1 MLRGAVRKGRP
12 LFVFAFRPRPRGSA
26 RFSAQWVHRNQ
37 RLLVKKDLLQ
47 GVVATMIVTFVMDDL
62 SDRKNG
68 TTMTALRFAQGL
80 RERGHEVRLVGY
92 GAQGDDAF
100 AVGRCYYPVV
110 DTITERQ
117 GFVFGRPDMEMVHR
131 AVKGADIVH
140 LFLPFKL
147 ERAAMDEARRQGVPV
162 SGAFHLQPENMVY
175 GANLEHIPGLIDI
188 LYHHFRSSFY
198 DDIRHVHCPSQLV
211 ADDLTRRYGYHSQMH
226 AISNGV
232 SAPFV
237 PGMPARPF
245 DDGLFHIV
253 TVGRLSAEKSQA
265 TLFEA
270 ARLSR
275 HADQIKLH
283 VCGIGP
289 LERELHEEA
298 RGMAHAVDF
307 GFLGQ
312 AELIDLLR
320 AADLYVHCSVAD
332 SEGISCLEA
341 IACGMVPVFAEA
353 DRSATK
359 QFALDG
365 RSLYPALDAPAL
377 AERIDY
383 WIEHPKERAAMAPA
397 YAAEGERYRLWR
409 CVERFEAMERQA
421 IEDDLVAYGVSA
433 HHGGHA
439 A

>member
-1 MLRGAVRKGRP
+1 MV
-12 LFVFAFRPRPRGSA
+12 
-26 RFSAQWVHRNQ
+26 
-37 RLLVKKDLLQ
+37 
-47 GVVATMIVTFVMDDL
+47 VTFVMDDL
-62 SDRKNG
+62 SDCKNG

-80 RERGHEVRLVGY
+80 RDRGHEVRLVGY

-100 AVGRCYYPVV
+100 SVGRCYYPVV

-117 GFVFGRPDMEMVHR
+117 GFVFGRPDMETVHR
-131 AVKGADIVH
+131 AVKSADIVH

-147 ERAAMDEARRQGVPV
+147 ERVAMDEARRQGVPV

-175 GANLEHIPGLIDI
+175 GANLEHVPGLTDI
-188 LYHHFRSSFY
+188 LYHHFRSTFY

-211 ADDLTRRYGYHSQMH
+211 ADDLTEHYGYRSHMH

-232 SAPFV
+232 NAPFV
-237 PGMPARPF
+237 PGAPAHPF

-253 TVGRLSAEKSQA
+253 TVGRLSAEKSQV
-265 TLFEA
+265 TLLEA

-275 HADQIKLH
+275 HADRIKLH

-289 LERELHEEA
+289 LERELREESY
-298 RGMAHAVDF
+298 GMAHPVDF
-307 GFLGQ
+307 GFREQG
-312 AELIDLLR
+312 ELIDLLR

-332 SEGISCLEA
+332 SEGISCIEA
-341 IACGMVPVFAEA
+341 IACGLVPVFAEA

-383 WIEHPKERAAMAPA
+383 WVEHPDERAVMKAA
-397 YAAEGERYRLWR
+397 YAREGEQYRLWR
-409 CVERFEAMERQA
+409 CVEKFEAMEHQV
-421 IEDDLVAYGVSA
+421 IEDDLAAYGAAA
-433 HHGGHA
+433 HPGGHA

>member
-1 MLRGAVRKGRP
+1 MV
-12 LFVFAFRPRPRGSA
+12 
-26 RFSAQWVHRNQ
+26 
-37 RLLVKKDLLQ
+37 
-47 GVVATMIVTFVMDDL
+47 VTFVMDDL
-62 SDRKNG
+62 SDCKNG

-80 RERGHEVRLVGY
+80 RDRGHEVRLVGY

-100 AVGRCYYPVV
+100 SVGRCYYPVV

-117 GFVFGRPDMEMVHR
+117 GFVFGRPDMETVHR
-131 AVKGADIVH
+131 AVKSADIVH

-147 ERAAMDEARRQGVPV
+147 ERVAMDEARRQGVPV

-175 GANLEHIPGLIDI
+175 GANLEHVPGLTDI
-188 LYHHFRSSFY
+188 LYHHFRSTFY

-211 ADDLTRRYGYHSQMH
+211 ADDLTERYGYRSHMH

-232 SAPFV
+232 NAPFA
-237 PGMPARPF
+237 PGAPAHPF
-245 DDGLFHIV
+245 DDRLFHIV
-253 TVGRLSAEKSQA
+253 TVGRLSAEKSQV
-265 TLFEA
+265 TLLEA

-275 HADQIKLH
+275 HADRIKLH

-289 LERELHEEA
+289 LERELREESY
-298 RGMAHAVDF
+298 GMAHPVDF
-307 GFLGQ
+307 GFREQG
-312 AELIDLLR
+312 ELIDLLR

-332 SEGISCLEA
+332 SEGISCIEA
-341 IACGMVPVFAEA
+341 IACGLVPVFAEA

-383 WIEHPKERAAMAPA
+383 WVEHPDERAAMKAA
-397 YAAEGERYRLWR
+397 YAREGEQYRLWR
-409 CVERFEAMERQA
+409 CVEKFEAMEHQA
-421 IEDDLVAYGVSA
+421 IEDDLAAYGAAA
-433 HHGGHA
+433 HPGGHA